1 MLSVHGSVTG
11 EVEGKRT
18 IRLNAKSREVLL
30 AMMAIVERG
39 RVYEITNLFYST
51 VICAH
56 FFIGQETSIATRLEH
71 NLQTD
76 KA

>member
-1 MLSVHGSVTG
+1 MLSVRGSVTG

-39 RVYEITNLFYST
+39 RVYEIINLLYST
-51 VICAH
+51 VTRAH
-56 FFIGQETSIATRLEH
+56 ISLDRRLPW
-71 NLQTD
+71 LPD
-76 KA
+76 